1 MTSHTSSS
9 AIRRVLTAVLD
20 SSLPDAWA
28 AGAARVESERQSIDR
43 LLTSNPVP
51 QIYGFTTLLGHL
63 DDHRASADDQW
74 TLLDAHLVGTP
85 MPQTP
90 AFGQLLAA
98 CKIEQASHGGSGMS
112 PAAFDALRDRAVDTQ
127 SDISGAWTASY
138 GAGDVVPGAWL
149 ARDLV
154 ARRARKQFAAG
165 DVIALI
171 NGHHI
176 STAIA
181 LLAAARATHELAAVS
196 AETAI
201 LTAASDPSDSDDA
214 SDHSDDASRA
224 LITLARAAAGERAGA
239 SDPTAQAP
247 ISLRDARPLLEAAL
261 APLRQTVAG
270 IEARL
275 SKPSANP
282 LFTGQPLR
290 AHSQSGFLDL
300 TLTHALTALQQ
311 SLHLAAGLWQRFIVL
326 ATASAPSD
334 DPARALVQPAK
345 VSQAVVERMASMAVL
360 PSRFTGTDSEG
371 VEDVRDLSLH
381 TALRVLELVDLC
393 AAIRSLAS
401 RVPGLEA
408 EPPQPFAGAFVE
420 AAWGPHAD
428 PRITD
433 SFAREAS
440 LLLSLQSARA
450 HEST

>member
-371 VEDVRDLSLH
+371 VEDVRDLSLD

>member
-393 AAIRSLAS
+393 AELRSLAS

>member
-1 MTSHTSSS
+1 MTPQTPLS
-9 AIRRVLTAVLD
+9 ATRRVLTAVLEGTP
-20 SSLPDAWA
+20 PDAWA
-28 AGAARVESERQSIDR
+28 AGAARVEDERTSIDR
-43 LLTSNPVP
+43 LLASTPLP
-51 QIYGFTTLLGHL
+51 RIYGFTTLLGHL
-63 DDHRASADDQW
+63 DDHRASAEDQW

-85 MPQTP
+85 TRQTA

-112 PAAFDALRDRAVDTQ
+112 PAAFDALRDRAIDTQ
-127 SDISGAWTASY
+127 TGIAGAWTASY

-149 ARDLV
+149 ARDAL
-154 ARRARKQFAAG
+154 ARRPRREFAAG

-196 AETAI
+196 AEAAI
-201 LTAASDPSDSDDA
+201 LTASAEFSEAAGAAHPDDET
-214 SDHSDDASRA
+214 RT
-224 LITLARAAAGERAGA
+224 LITTARTAAGERAA
-239 SDPTAQAP
+239 RPAPDAQAP
-247 ISLRDARPLLEAAL
+247 ISQRDARPLIAGSL

-275 SKPSANP
+275 SAPSANP
-282 LFTGQPLR
+282 LFAGEPLR

-311 SLHLAAGLWQRFIVL
+311 SLHLAAGLWQRFIVR
-326 ATASAPSD
+326 ATANAPSD

-345 VSQAVVERMASMAVL
+345 VAQAVVERMASMAAL

-381 TALRVLELVDLC
+381 TAVRVLELVDLC
-393 AAIRSLAS
+393 AEIRSLAS

-408 EPPQPFAGAFVE
+408 EPPRPFTAAFVE
-420 AAWGPHAD
+420 ASWGPHAD
-428 PRITD
+428 ARIAD

-440 LLLSLQSARA
+440 LLVRPQP
-450 HEST
+450 E

>member
-85 MPQTP
+85 TRQTA
-90 AFGQLLAA
+90 AFGRLLAA

-149 ARDLV
+149 ARDVV

-201 LTAASDPSDSDDA
+201 LTAASDPSEADGTL
-214 SDHSDDASRA
+214 HSDDASRA
-224 LITLARAAAGERAGA
+224 LITLARAEAGERAGV

-270 IEARL
+270 VEARL

-282 LFTGQPLR
+282 RFTGQPLR

-300 TLTHALTALQQ
+300 TLTHTLTALQQ

-326 ATASAPSD
+326 TTASAPSD

-345 VSQAVVERMASMAVL
+345 VAQAVVERMESMAVL

-393 AAIRSLAS
+393 AELRSLAS

-408 EPPQPFAGAFVE
+408 EPPQPFAEAFVE